1 MFIEISH
8 PVVFAWQGPGLVANE
23 ILNALWNIEGK
34 DGEGKDGEGKS
45 GMDRCSLNKNSYR
58 RQ

>member
-34 DGEGKDGEGKS
+34 DGEGKS
-45 GMDRCSLNKNSYR
+45 GMDRCSLNKKSYR